1 MIGKKNRFFQILLC
15 LCMILFVGSS
25 CLLTPEAKK
34 SKKPKKKVTQTV
46 MKGQLTS
53 PESIMLGNNVT
64 VYSSYMYTNYELKLL
79 TCIIEAEAGNQPY
92 KGKVAVGNVVLNRV
106 DSPYQPNSIKGVIYA
121 PNQFQPVS
129 NGAFARYLKSYNKDS
144 AMLRSCQKAAKA
156 ALDGVNYVGDRD
168 GFCTPAA
175 FESLNSRYAEEGS
188 VLKIGGHVFY
198 KNKR

>member
-1 MIGKKNRFFQILLC
+1 MRGKKNYFFHVFLYFNIIVLAC
-15 LCMILFVGSS
+15 FS
-25 CLLTPEAKK
+25 CLITPEAKK
-34 SKKPKKKVTQTV
+34 SKKPKKKTVKTV
-46 MKGQLTS
+46 MKGELVS
-53 PESIMLGNNVT
+53 PDSIMLGDNIT

-129 NGAFARYLKSYNKDS
+129 NGAFDRYLKSYNEDT
-144 AMLRSCQKAAKA
+144 AMLRSCKKAAKA

-175 FESLNSRYAEEGS
+175 FDSLNSRYAEEGS
-188 VLKIGGHVFY
+188 VLRIGGHVFY

>member
-1 MIGKKNRFFQILLC
+1 MIGKKKIFFQILLC
-15 LCMILFVGSS
+15 FFMILLVGSS
-25 CLLTPEAKK
+25 CILTPEAKK
-34 SKKPKKKVTQTV
+34 SKNPKKKATQTI
-46 MKGQLTS
+46 MKGQLLS
-53 PESIMLGNNVT
+53 PDSIMLGNNVT

-106 DSPYQPNSIKGVIYA
+106 DSPYQPNSIRGVIYA

-129 NGAFARYLKSYNKDS
+129 NGAFARYMKSYHKDT
-144 AMLRSCQKAAKA
+144 AMLRSCKKAAKA

-188 VLKIGGHVFY
+188 ILKIGGHVFY

>member
-1 MIGKKNRFFQILLC
+1 MIGKKNRFLQILLC
-15 LCMILFVGSS
+15 LCMVLFVGSS

-46 MKGQLTS
+46 MKGQLAS

-129 NGAFARYLKSYNKDS
+129 NGAFARYLKNYNKDS

>member
-1 MIGKKNRFFQILLC
+1 MIGKKNRFLQILLC
-15 LCMILFVGSS
+15 LCMVLFVGSS

-34 SKKPKKKVTQTV
+34 SKKSKKKVTQTV
-46 MKGQLTS
+46 MKGQLAS

>member
-1 MIGKKNRFFQILLC
+1 MIGKKNRFLQILLC
-15 LCMILFVGSS
+15 LCMVLFVGSS

-46 MKGQLTS
+46 MKGQLAS

-129 NGAFARYLKSYNKDS
+129 NGAFARYLKNYNKDS

-188 VLKIGGHVFY
+188 ILKIGGHVFY